1 MIRKIV
7 NGMIYDGTG
16 DAPFLGSLELEDG
29 RICRI
34 LPGAS
39 QPDEAAAEDVIDAK
53 GMAVTPGFV
62 DIHRHHDIAALYDP
76 EFGQLELA
84 QGITTA
90 VAGNCGLS
98 PFPNCPQRQEEQFS
112 YI

>member
-7 NGMIYDGTG
+7 NGLIYDGSG
-16 DAPFLGSLELEDG
+16 SAPFVGGLELEEG
-29 RICRI
+29 RIVKVFE
-34 LPGAS
+34 GAC
-39 QPDEAAAEDVIDAK
+39 DVTEASLAEGLASGEVIDAG

-76 EFGQLELA
+76 QFGEIELA

-90 VAGNCGLS
+90 TT
-98 PFPNCPQRQEEQFS
+98 
-112 YI
+112 